1 MKTTDQSIIFA
12 SLLVTTTSA
21 KLRNLLDNDM
31 ESFHDSLENSQ
42 LQEEDDHRSLQF
54 GGSGYGG
61 SGFGGGGFG
70 DGGFGSGGF
79 GGGSFGSGG
88 FSSGGFSSGGLGSGG
103 FGSGG
108 LGSGGFGGSGFG
120 GGGLSGGGFSGGG
133 FGNGGGGH
141 FGFDQPP
148 EITFLPSASISPS
161 DSPSMSPSYSPSE
174 SPSTPPS
181 VLSSDSPSTS
191 TSFSPSQLPSVSPTT
206 TISPTTSMLP
216 SISPV
221 EITTPPSPAPEA
233 PFTICRSNDT
243 FHFNLWNGGEGEGS
257 IASTYF
263 KDNDPKDN
271 DPAWSPTFSSI
282 AGLEFCESGIKFSLA
297 LKGTIESNNGTTYV
311 GFTNQHRPLMGLRVQ
326 TYGQLRAHNSDKG
339 GTGIGIG
346 IRNYDIEEEKGCR
359 DGEWCSFGP
368 ENPIHQIK
376 AFSYFLGEDDSLG
389 ENGTS

>member
-1 MKTTDQSIIFA
+1 
-12 SLLVTTTSA
+12 
-21 KLRNLLDNDM
+21 M

-88 FSSGGFSSGGLGSGG
+88 FS
-103 FGSGG
+103 
-108 LGSGGFGGSGFG
+108 
-120 GGGLSGGGFSGGG
+120 GGGFSGGG

-148 EITFLPSASISPS
+148 EITFLPSASI
-161 DSPSMSPSYSPSE
+161 
-174 SPSTPPS
+174 
-181 VLSSDSPSTS
+181 SPSTS

-243 FHFNLWNGGEGEGS
+243 FHFSLWNGKE

-263 KDNDPKDN
+263 KDNDPE
-271 DPAWSPTFSSI
+271 WSPNFPNI
-282 AGLEFCESGIKFSLA
+282 AGLEFCESEIKFSLA

-311 GFTNQHRPLMGLRVQ
+311 GFTNQRRPLMGLRAQ
-326 TYGQLRAHNSDKG
+326 TYGQLRALNSDKG
-339 GTGIGIG
+339 GMGIG
-346 IRNYDIEEEKGCR
+346 IRIRNYEFEEEKGCR

-376 AFSYFLGEDDSLG
+376 AFSYFLGEDDSLR
-389 ENGTS
+389 EN